1 MAGRLI
7 LLSAMIAVTVAGMAG
22 AAELPVRGEFGDPS
36 QQGCRWL
43 KEGTEGAYVGFNRG
57 GRTGEAGEGG
67 CHFSRI
73 ERLSASR
80 YRLSGTCFSIDGPKR
95 RTSRTLELV
104 SNDEV
109 VYAGTRY
116 VRCR

>member
-1 MAGRLI
+1 MAVRLRI
-7 LLSAMIAVTVAGMAG
+7 LSALTAASVAGMAS
-22 AAELPVRGEFGDPS
+22 AAELPVRGEFGDPT

-73 ERLSASR
+73 ERVSANE
-80 YRLSGTCFSIDGPKR
+80 YRMSGTCFSIDGPKR
-95 RTSRTLELV
+95 RASRTLKVV

-109 VYAGTRY
+109 VYGGTRY
-116 VRCR
+116 LRCR

>member
-1 MAGRLI
+1 MAVRLTI
-7 LLSAMIAVTVAGMAG
+7 LSGIMTIAAAGVAS
-22 AAELPVRGEFGDPS
+22 AAELPIRGEFGDPA

-67 CHFSRI
+67 CQFSRI
-73 ERLSASR
+73 ERVSANE
-80 YRLSGTCFSIDGPKR
+80 YRLNGTCFSIDGPKR
-95 RTSRTLELV
+95 RASRTLKVV

-109 VYAGTRY
+109 VYGGTRY
-116 VRCR
+116 RRCR